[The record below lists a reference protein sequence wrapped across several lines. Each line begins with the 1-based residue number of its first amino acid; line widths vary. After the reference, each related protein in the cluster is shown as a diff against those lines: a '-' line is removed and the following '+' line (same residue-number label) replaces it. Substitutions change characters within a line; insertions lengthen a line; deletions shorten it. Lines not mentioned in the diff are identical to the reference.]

1 MADVGDQFALHAL
14 GADFVLQRR
23 LHAVTKRVNVLGHF
37 SKHALRH
44 VGQLEAEVAR
54 TQPAQRVHDTFKA
67 GDAFDEKV
75 TCREEPDRAEHED
88 KKRAAHSAEHRRE
101 ERENNRIRRKEQ
113 HNVARFVVV
122 EQHAAQFSETL
133 PDALAYLNKG
143 SPAPEDE
150 SNRPALLD
158 KAAVLDHAH
167 ERQRKFKRERKRRDK
182 KQDGRCKQ
190 YRHIVCAVQQFTHQC
205 QIQSACRAEHRPE
218 AQHVHFHRQTVDS
231 DKVHVLILRLAAGD
245 EQQEHEQQQGDHR
258 QHDRPMEH
266 AGNLRF
272 LRFPLSL
279 DGCSLCVRKAHQ
291 QQGVRRVRM
300 ELIELP
306 AFLCRILLGVV
317 AVTVRFLIV
326 NRKRIAVGN
335 SHVGFYI
342 ATRPS
347 DHVKRRIFCLGFGQ
361 RVIADRF
368 IAHTAEIVPCKI
380 CMLSAELRSIHAIL
394 KRIRHFSTHYAELLT
409 HVVRVGKIALKAID
423 HVASVIGRKVRYRVL
438 GEKQCTC
445 KAPHNACK
453 RDKLY
458 YRTA

>member
-1 MADVGDQFALHAL
+1 MADVGDQFAFHAFR
-14 GADFVLQRR
+14 ADLVLQRR
-23 LHAVTKRVNVLGHF
+23 LHAVTERVNVLGHF
-37 SKHALRH
+37 SEHALRH
-44 VGQLEAEVAR
+44 IGQLEAEVAR
-54 TQPAQRVHDTFKA
+54 TQPAQRVHDTLKT

-88 KKRAAHSAEHRRE
+88 KKRAAHSAEHRRK

-113 HNVARFVVV
+113 HNVARFVVA

-158 KAAVLDHAH
+158 EAAVLDYAH
-167 ERQRKFKRERKRRDK
+167 KRQRKFECERKRRDE
-182 KQDGRCKQ
+182 KQDGRYEQ
-190 YRHIVCAVQQFTHQC
+190 YRHVVCAVQQFTHQC

-218 AQHVHFHRQTVDS
+218 AQHVHFHRQTVDGN
-231 DKVHVLILRLAAGD
+231 KVHVLVLRLAPGD
-245 EQQEHEQQQGDHR
+245 EQQIHEQHQCNAR
-258 QHDRPMEH
+258 QHDHLLEH

-279 DGCSLCVRKAHQ
+279 DGSSLCVREAHQ
-291 QQGVRRVRM
+291 QQGVRRVRI

-326 NRKRIAVGN
+326 NRKRIAVVH
-335 SHVGFYI
+335 SHVGLHI
-342 ATRPS
+342 ATRPC
-347 DHVKRRIFCLGFGQ
+347 DHVKRRIFCRGFGQ

-368 IAHTAEIVPCKI
+368 IAHSAKIVSRKIRMLPAEFRCV
-380 CMLSAELRSIHAIL
+380 HAIF
-394 KRIRHFSTHYAELLT
+394 KRIRHFSTHYAELLM
-409 HVVRVGKIALKAID
+409 HIGRVGKIALKAID
-423 HVASVIGRKVRYRVL
+423 HLVKAIRGKICYRVL
-438 GEKQCTC
+438 NEKQCTC

-458 YRTA
+458 NRTA

>member
-1 MADVGDQFALHAL
+1 MLVS
-14 GADFVLQRR
+14 
-23 LHAVTKRVNVLGHF
+23 GHF
-37 SKHALRH
+37 SEHALRH
-44 VGQLEAEVAR
+44 IGQLEAEVAR
-54 TQPAQRVHDTFKA
+54 TQPAQRVHDTLKA

-75 TCREEPDRAEHED
+75 TCREKPDRAEHEG
-88 KKRAAHSAEHRRE
+88 KKRAAHSAEHRRK

-113 HNVARFVVV
+113 HNVARFVVA

-158 KAAVLDHAH
+158 EAAVLDYAH
-167 ERQRKFKRERKRRDK
+167 KRQRKFKCERKRRDE
-182 KQDGRCKQ
+182 KQDGRYEQ
-190 YRHIVCAVQQFTHQC
+190 YRHVVCAVQQFTHQC

-218 AQHVHFHRQTVDS
+218 AQHVHFHRQTVDGN
-231 DKVHVLILRLAAGD
+231 KVHVLVLRLAAGD
-245 EQQEHEQQQGDHR
+245 EQQEHEQHQCNAR
-258 QHDRPMEH
+258 QHNRPMEH

-279 DGCSLCVRKAHQ
+279 DGCSLCVREAHQ
-291 QQGVRRVRM
+291 QQGVRRVRI

-326 NRKRIAVGN
+326 NRKRIAVVH
-335 SHVGFYI
+335 SHVGLHI
-342 ATRPS
+342 ATRPC
-347 DHVKRRIFCLGFGQ
+347 DHVKRRIFCRGFGQ

-368 IAHTAEIVPCKI
+368 IAHSAKIVSRKIRMLPAEFRCV
-380 CMLSAELRSIHAIL
+380 HTIL
-394 KRIRHFSTHYAELLT
+394 KRIRHFSTHYAELLM
-409 HVVRVGKIALKAID
+409 HIGRVGKITLKAID
-423 HVASVIGRKVRYRVL
+423 HLVKAIRGKICYRVL
-438 GEKQCTC
+438 NEKQCTC

-458 YRTA
+458 NRTA